1 MMLTIKKLIIPVA
14 ILALLLFL
22 GLNLSNKPQA
32 PAVTFT
38 TIEGKKISMA
48 DLKGKVVLVNF
59 WATDCPG
66 CIKEM
71 PDLIKTYNDYKT
83 KGFEIIS
90 VAMPYDPPAQVL
102 NYTRQKSLPF
112 PVMHDGLSE
121 ITQAFGGV
129 NLTPT
134 AFIFDKQG
142 NRIQRTIGELD
153 FVKLHQLLNI
163 ELAK

>member
-1 MMLTIKKLIIPVA
+1 MMLTIKKLIIPA
-14 ILALLLFL
+14 IILALLVFL
-22 GLNLSNKPQA
+22 GLSLSNKSQA

-71 PDLIKTYNDYKT
+71 PDLVNTYNSYKN
-83 KGFEIIS
+83 KSFEIIS

-102 NYTRQKSLPF
+102 NYTRQKALPF

-142 NRIQRTIGELD
+142 KRLQRTIGELD